1 MRDPSNR
8 QIHNPKDHEPVFDA
22 DIAVFPLGVK
32 APGFVSEKLF
42 KPLDQLVP
50 SNFSE
55 KDLEELSTLIWSH
68 KERPTTPYFDFFELE
83 HLYNLAL

>member
-42 KPLDQLVP
+42 MPLDQLVP

-55 KDLEELSTLIWSH
+55 KDL
-68 KERPTTPYFDFFELE
+68 
-83 HLYNLAL
+83 